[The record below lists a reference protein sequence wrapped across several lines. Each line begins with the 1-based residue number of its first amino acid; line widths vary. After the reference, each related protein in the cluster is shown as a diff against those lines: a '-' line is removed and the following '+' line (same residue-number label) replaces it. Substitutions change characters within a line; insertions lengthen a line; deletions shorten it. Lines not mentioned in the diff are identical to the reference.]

1 LEGKWKTRLFIE
13 KNTPLT
19 EQIMPLLQAQSPEAK
34 ATQIAKTLE
43 LVRTFESYLVGPY
56 AMGDQFTLADIAFI
70 SVFERLLTVG
80 MSTLH
85 TQSVISVLTYLFF
98 IDPSEFFSKADITRA
113 SQFQTHLNIARPF
126 HVSYFS
132 LFVWASKCTLLY
144 ILQ

>member
-80 MSTLH
+80 MYPACH
-85 TQSVISVLTYLFF
+85 TGTHIPFF